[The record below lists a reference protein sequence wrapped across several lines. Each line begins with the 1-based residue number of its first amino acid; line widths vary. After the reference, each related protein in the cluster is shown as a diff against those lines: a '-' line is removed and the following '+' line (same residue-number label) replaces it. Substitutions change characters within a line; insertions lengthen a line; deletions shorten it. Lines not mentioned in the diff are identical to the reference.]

1 MKHIR
6 TILGNERGTTGVF
19 VSLGMFVMLGM
30 VALAVDL
37 GKLVSARTESQ
48 RVSDSAALAGAAA
61 FIGISDSD
69 PTTQEQYARL
79 WAKEF
84 AAYNDVMGN
93 SVTLRDPEDIDVLLA
108 DRKVRVRSLHRDDYG
123 GAITTIFA
131 RVFGVD
137 AVNVSSYAA
146 AEASLG
152 TANSIS
158 CLLPIVIPDGWENYG
173 DVEWDPSEGDIYHEP
188 YLDPQFLQDGTPN
201 FNPDYRGLTL
211 GAIGTKL
218 VIKPSQG
225 GATDKFG
232 RFQPGFWDVWLPKW
246 ASGTQEIR
254 DRILGCPDG
263 ADGGYVVGDH
273 LWREPGNKQTLAQ
286 TFQDVLDMP
295 EYSGQYWDGT
305 AVRDANVTDALG
317 TDAIVTG
324 GLRYRNVP
332 VMKPGSYTHQGSGPH
347 FEIAAFFGVFIESV
361 DLGPPGKRNVHAVI
375 VPAIGGGGGSEFAG
389 HLVYQLRLVE

>member
-1 MKHIR
+1 MRRIR
-6 TILGNERGTTGVF
+6 EILKNEQGATAAFISVGI
-19 VSLGMFVMLGM
+19 LVMLAM

-108 DRKVRVRSLHRDDYG
+108 DRKVRVRSLHRDDHG
-123 GAITTIFA
+123 GAITTVFA

-137 AVNVSSYAA
+137 EVNVSSYAA
-146 AEASLG
+146 AEASLTG
-152 TANSIS
+152 TSVS
-158 CLLPIVIPDGWENYG
+158 CLLPIVIPDAWENYG
-173 DVEWDPSEGDIYHEP
+173 DIEWDESEGDIYHEP
-188 YLDPQFLQDGTPN
+188 YLEPQILADGTPN
-201 FNPDYRGLTL
+201 INPDYRGFTL
-211 GAIGTKL
+211 NSVGTEL
-218 VIKPSQG
+218 VLKPSQG
-225 GATDKFG
+225 GETDKSG
-232 RFQPGFWDVWLPKW
+232 RFQPGFWDLWLPESF
-246 ASGTQEIR
+246 SGVPDIR
-254 DRILGCPDG
+254 DRIMGCPDG
-263 ADGGYVVGDH
+263 ADGGYVVGDDM
-273 LWREPGNKQTLAQ
+273 WREAGNKQTLAQ
-286 TFQDVLDMP
+286 TFQDLIDMP

-305 AVRDANVTDALG
+305 AVRDGNVKDALG
-317 TDAIVTG
+317 KDAIVNG

-332 VMKPGSYTHQGSGPH
+332 VMKPGSFTQQGSGPH
-347 FEIAAFFGVFIESV
+347 FEIAAFIGVFIESV
-361 DLGPPGKRNVHAVI
+361 DKGPPGQRNVNAVI

-389 HLVYQLRLVE
+389 PLVYQIRLVE